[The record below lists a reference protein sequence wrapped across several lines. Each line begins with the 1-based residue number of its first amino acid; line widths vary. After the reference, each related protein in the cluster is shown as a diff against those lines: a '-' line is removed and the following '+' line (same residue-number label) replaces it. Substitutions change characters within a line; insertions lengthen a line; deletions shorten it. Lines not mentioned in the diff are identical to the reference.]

1 MNEEVIKNWVTVS
14 RDNLDM
20 ALKWAKKHPQYIT
33 NDYAVVGGRI
43 EHYQRGDDYYNI
55 DFFFN
60 VGDVMEEFEQY
71 FGVEE

>member
-1 MNEEVIKNWVTVS
+1 MTEEVIKNWVTVS
-14 RDNLDM
+14 RDNLDK
-20 ALKWAKKHPQYIT
+20 ALEWAKKHPQYIT

-60 VGDVMEEFEQY
+60 VDYVMKEFEQK